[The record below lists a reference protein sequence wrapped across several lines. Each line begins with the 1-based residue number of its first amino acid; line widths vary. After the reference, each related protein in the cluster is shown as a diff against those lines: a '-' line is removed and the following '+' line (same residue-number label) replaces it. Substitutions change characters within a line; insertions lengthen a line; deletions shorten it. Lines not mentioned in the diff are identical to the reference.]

1 MRKKEGKNSGK
12 RGKFIYRSRSSLLFI
27 PFVTRLKTRATINR
41 NWRNSLRILLAD
53 SIGGTI
59 LFEIYASLKN
69 WQTKNTSHDVFAGS
83 FNDDARFDSAW
94 YMVHR
99 AEKDHVFFLSRS
111 FPLVK
116 FIRLFSTNPSC
127 TRFFKNHPRY
137 IECTTACMAMYWLL
151 DSDSILTECK
161 NPIIIELLTQ
171 KCPDAK
177 NEIESLYISCDLNNL
192 IIYDSYKRC
201 HSSMINETSYEC
213 RFNREESFCSIE
225 NKMWIAVKSHIASSR
240 SRWR

>member
-94 YMVHR
+94 YMMHR

-116 FIRLFSTNPSC
+116 FIRLFPTNPFCS
-127 TRFFKNHPRY
+127 RFFQKSSAIYRMHGSLHGSVLIARLEQHP
-137 IECTTACMAMYWLL
+137 
-151 DSDSILTECK
+151 DS
-161 NPIIIELLTQ
+161 
-171 KCPDAK
+171 
-177 NEIESLYISCDLNNL
+177 
-192 IIYDSYKRC
+192 
-201 HSSMINETSYEC
+201 
-213 RFNREESFCSIE
+213 
-225 NKMWIAVKSHIASSR
+225 V
-240 SRWR
+240 